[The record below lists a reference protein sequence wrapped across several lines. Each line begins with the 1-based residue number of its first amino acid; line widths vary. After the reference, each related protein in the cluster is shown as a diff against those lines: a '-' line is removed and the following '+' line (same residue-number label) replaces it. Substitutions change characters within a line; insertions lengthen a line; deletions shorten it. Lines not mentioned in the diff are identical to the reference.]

1 MSTCQVWKGP
11 ILLGAGSIT
20 NASPTVSSYN
30 RADMS
35 ATPDQVEVVTGVGR
49 NVSVLITSS
58 THIGQSFRT
67 RVMVDGASELTL
79 ADKNPFAT

>member
-20 NASPTVSSYN
+20 NASATVSSYN
-30 RADMS
+30 RADKV
-35 ATPDQVEVVTGVGR
+35 ATDSVEVVTGVGR
-49 NVSVLITSS
+49 NVTVQITSS
-58 THIGQSFRT
+58 THIGSSFNT
-67 RVMVDGASELTL
+67 RVVTDGATELTL